1 MLKKSTII
9 IILMLLVFPFVFC
22 VNAQELEELKPIT
35 LTWAT
40 GGVGGGWYPQAGGI
54 AELIKSKEPKI
65 TIKVIPGGGV
75 VNPVRVSKGDDDLG
89 WGITAIDVSAFA
101 GKAPYTEAYSD
112 FRSLGGTF
120 QLATHVYVVAK
131 EMGITTVEEMVE
143 MIKQGKAINV
153 AGPMPD
159 DSGFVEIKEVFAFYG
174 ISFDD
179 IKANGGKMIHG
190 VYADVANLYVDRHV
204 DFGFQTCSNPNA
216 SVIQMT
222 TARDSVILS
231 FSDECIEHLHE
242 VVGTMSKD
250 SGLCFIKAGTYK
262 GQEET
267 VPTIAKATEFI
278 INKDVPNIVAYTI
291 TKILCENVEKLHEMD
306 FNNKGFTPEEGWKN
320 VVVPLHPGAEM
331 YYKEAGYMK

>member
-9 IILMLLVFPFVFC
+9 IFLMLLVFPFVFC

-89 WGITAIDVSAFA
+89 WGITAIDTLAFQ
-101 GKAPYTEAYSD
+101 GKAPYKEAYPN
-112 FRSLGGTF
+112 FRSLGGIF
-120 QLATHVYVVAK
+120 QLSTHVYVVAK
-131 EMGITTVEEMVE
+131 DIGITTVEEMAE

-159 DSGFVEIKEVFAFYG
+159 DSGFVEMNEIFAFYG

-179 IKANGGKMIHG
+179 INANGGKMIHG

-204 DFGFQTCSNPNA
+204 DFGLITMSNPNA

-231 FSDECIEHLHE
+231 FADDCIQHCYEKL
-242 VVGTMSKD
+242 GTLSKE
-250 SGLCFIKAGTYK
+250 SGLCVIKAGTYK
-262 GQEET
+262 GQEEE
-267 VPTIAKATEFI
+267 VPAIAKATEFI
-278 INKDVPNIVAYTI
+278 INKDVPNIIAYTI
-291 TKILCENVEKLHEMD
+291 VKILCENYKQLHEMD